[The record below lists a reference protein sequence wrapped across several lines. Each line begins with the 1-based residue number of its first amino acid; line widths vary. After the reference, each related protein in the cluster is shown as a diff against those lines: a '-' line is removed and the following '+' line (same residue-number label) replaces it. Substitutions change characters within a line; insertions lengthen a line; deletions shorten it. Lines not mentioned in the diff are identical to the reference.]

1 MSLSADAVTRIF
13 EGRYDWSSARVMVK
27 AAAAHA
33 GADLAGPLDANAL
46 SALADSIAILGDHV
60 DALVKALRNAA
71 PAPAPVVSVK
81 PTPAPPSVEA
91 EMSKHAA
98 VPEPEEAPLPV
109 TVAAEAPSDFLPE
122 TEGSSEHRRDK
133 RKK

>member
-46 SALADSIAILGDHV
+46 SALADSIAVLGDHV
-60 DALVKALRNAA
+60 DALVKALRNA
-71 PAPAPVVSVK
+71 APAPVVSVK

-122 TEGSSEHRRDK
+122 TEGSSAHRRDK